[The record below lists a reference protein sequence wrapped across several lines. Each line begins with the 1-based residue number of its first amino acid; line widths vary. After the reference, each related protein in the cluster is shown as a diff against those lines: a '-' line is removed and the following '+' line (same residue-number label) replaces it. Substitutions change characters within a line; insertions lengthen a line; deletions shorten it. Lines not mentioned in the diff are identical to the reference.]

1 MKHFIAKST
10 QLVFSCITYITL
22 KTFFG
27 FEVRGKENIK
37 ELRNKPVIFAGNHNS
52 RKFDGF
58 ISGTAIALADNN
70 FYFGELSP
78 IRYLAFKAYF
88 EWFRFK
94 TPLPFPFSILAT
106 LWLRFNNCI
115 PVKNRR
121 REEYKNLPL
130 KSLLAEA
137 IIALKNGE
145 SLFIF
150 PEGKTG
156 GDDKL
161 RKGKR
166 GVACLHRETGVPIIP
181 VVIQGSYKMFS
192 LNNLLR
198 SRIKKKVIVTFGN
211 PIYDLWEKDEKKS
224 LSKGVNKV
232 MIKINNLIIN

>member
-37 ELRNKPVIFAGNHNS
+37 ELRNKPIIFAGNHNS

-58 ISGTAIALADNN
+58 ITGTAIALADNN

-88 EWFRFK
+88 EWIRFEF
-94 TPLPFPFSILAT
+94 PLPFPFSFLAT
-106 LWLRFNNCI
+106 LWLRLNNCI
-115 PVKNRR
+115 PIKNRR

-130 KSLLAEA
+130 KNLLAEA
-137 IIALKNGE
+137 IVALKNGE

-166 GVACLHRETGVPIIP
+166 GVSCLHRETGVPIIP
-181 VVIQGSYKMFS
+181 VGIRGSYKIFT
-192 LNNLLR
+192 LRNLLKSR
-198 SRIKKKVIVTFGN
+198 SEKKVIVTFGE
-211 PIYDLWEKDEKKS
+211 PIYDLWEKNERKS
-224 LSKGVNKV
+224 LSGGANKV
-232 MIKINNLIIN
+232 MNEITILI